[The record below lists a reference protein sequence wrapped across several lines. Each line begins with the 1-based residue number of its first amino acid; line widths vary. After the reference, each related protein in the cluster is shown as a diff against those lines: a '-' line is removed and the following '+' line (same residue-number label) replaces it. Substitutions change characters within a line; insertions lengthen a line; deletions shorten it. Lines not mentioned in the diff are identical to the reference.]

1 MTQEKDMLIEG
12 GCYCGEIR
20 YSFNGDVATTMQCHC
35 RECQYITGGNPNVI
49 AILPESGFRYEK
61 GKPKSF
67 TRSDIDNA
75 VTRFFCSDCGT
86 AIGTMAP
93 SAAGS
98 MVIKVGTMDDASF
111 FEPALAIFTKDSQ
124 SFHHIPKNL
133 PSFEE
138 LPG

>member
-1 MTQEKDMLIEG
+1 MDMLIEG
-12 GCYCGEIR
+12 GCYCGKIR
-20 YSFNGDVATTMQCHC
+20 YSFNGNVATTMQCHC

-86 AIGTMAP
+86 AIGTKAP
-93 SAAGS
+93 AATGS

-124 SFHHIPKNL
+124 SFHHIPENL
-133 PSFEE
+133 PAFED